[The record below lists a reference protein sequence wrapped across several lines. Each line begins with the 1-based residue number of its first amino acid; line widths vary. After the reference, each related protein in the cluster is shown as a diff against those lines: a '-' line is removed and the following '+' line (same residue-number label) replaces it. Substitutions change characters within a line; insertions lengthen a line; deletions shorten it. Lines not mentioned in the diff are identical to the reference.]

1 MERSDKTI
9 LVTGATGRQGGAVA
23 RHLLEDGWHV
33 RGLTRHEGSAAAHQ
47 LAEKGLDVMHGDL
60 TDPASVAEAVRGV
73 YGVYSMQTPF
83 ESGPQAEEAM
93 GVGLAEA
100 AAEAGVEHFVYSS
113 VSGAEQPSDL
123 EWFAS
128 KRHVEDR
135 IRELGLPATV
145 WRPVTFM
152 ENFLRQK
159 DGITAGTLST
169 AEWPETLK
177 FYIAVDDIGRFVAL
191 AFREPERFVGS
202 AMNIAGDSM
211 DNVQTAETFSRVL
224 GKPVEFVHVDPQP
237 GFPEVP
243 RPVPGVPQRVR
254 ADLQACRE
262 LIPDLVTLEQ
272 WIRHAGFAARSVSGA
287 HDSDA

>member
-1 MERSDKTI
+1 MERSDTTI

-47 LAEKGLDVMHGDL
+47 LAEKGLEVVHGDL
-60 TDPASVAEAVRGV
+60 TDPGSVAQAVRGV

-83 ESGPQAEEAM
+83 QSGPQAEEAM
-93 GVGLAEA
+93 GVSLAEA
-100 AAEAGVEHFVYSS
+100 AAAEGVEHFVYSS
-113 VSGAEQPSDL
+113 VAGAEQPSDL
-123 EWFAS
+123 AWVAS
-128 KRHVEDR
+128 KRHIEDR
-135 IRELGLPATV
+135 IRELGLPATIV
-145 WRPVTFM
+145 RPVTFM

-159 DGITAGTLST
+159 DGITGGTLST

-191 AFREPERFVGS
+191 AFAERERFAGT

-211 DNVQTAETFSRVL
+211 DNIRTAETFSRVL
-224 GKPVEFVHVDPQP
+224 GRPVEFVHVDPQP

-243 RPVPGVPQRVR
+243 RPEPGVPQRIR
-254 ADLQACRE
+254 ADLDACRE

-272 WIRHAGFAARSVSGA
+272 WIRHAGFVASTVSGA
-287 HDSDA
+287 HDPDA